1 MADALLGPAE
11 IRELAA
17 RLGVAPTKKL
27 GQNFLHDPNTIRR
40 IVAVA
45 GLTADDVALEVGPGL
60 GSLTLGLVGAVRHV
74 HAVEIDPRL
83 AAALPETVAGPNL
96 TVHRADAL
104 RVGRADFDPAPTMLV
119 ANLPYN
125 VAVPVVLHL
134 LAELP
139 TLRGGLVM
147 VQKEVADR
155 LVAGPGSKVYGV
167 PSVKLAW
174 YAEARSAGK
183 VPPAVFWPVP
193 NVDSGLVAFT
203 RRSPPADID
212 RRAVFAVVD
221 AAFAQRRKTLR
232 AALAGWAG
240 GPDKAEKLLSAAGVS
255 PQARGE
261 SLTVAEF
268 AAIAAAAKRPATGG
282 KLSPSDAQPSSD
294 VRPQEVDS

>member
-27 GQNFLHDPNTIRR
+27 GQNFVHDPNTVRR
-40 IVAVA
+40 IVAAA
-45 GLTADDVALEVGPGL
+45 GLTADDVVLEVGPGL
-60 GSLTLGLVGAVRHV
+60 GSLTLGLVGAAAHV
-74 HAVEIDPRL
+74 HAVEIDPVL
-83 AAALPETVAGPNL
+83 AAALPATVAERADGSRL
-96 TVHRADAL
+96 SVHAADAL
-104 RVGRADFDPAPTMLV
+104 KVAAGLFAPPPSMLV

-134 LAELP
+134 LAALP

-174 YAEARSAGK
+174 YADARAAGR

-203 RRSPPADID
+203 RRDPVADVP
-212 RRAVFAVVD
+212 RPVVFQIVD

-240 GPDKAEKLLSAAGVS
+240 GADHAEKLLVAAGIN

-261 SLTVAEF
+261 SLTVTQFAAVAA
-268 AAIAAAAKRPATGG
+268 AAIAQGHGG
-282 KLSPSDAQPSSD
+282 KLSASS
-294 VRPQEVDS
+294 RRHEEVDS

>member
-1 MADALLGPAE
+1 MADGLLGPAE

-27 GQNFLHDPNTIRR
+27 GQNFVHDPNTVRR
-40 IVAVA
+40 IVAAA
-45 GLTADDVALEVGPGL
+45 GLTPDDVVLEVGPGL
-60 GSLTLGLVGAVRHV
+60 GSLTLGLVGAAARV
-74 HAVEIDPRL
+74 HAVEIDATL
-83 AAALPETVAGPNL
+83 AAALPSTVASDRL
-96 TVHRADAL
+96 IVHQADAL
-104 RVGRADFDPAPTMLV
+104 RVTAAEFRPAPTMLV

-174 YAEARSAGK
+174 YADARAAGR
-183 VPPAVFWPVP
+183 VPPSVFWPVP
-193 NVDSGLVAFT
+193 NVESGLVAFT
-203 RRSPPADID
+203 RRDGARDVPRA
-212 RRAVFAVVD
+212 AVFAVVD

-240 GPDKAEKLLSAAGVS
+240 GADRAETILSAAGIDS
-255 PQARGE
+255 RARGE
-261 SLTVAEF
+261 SLSVAQF
-268 AAIAAAAKRPATGG
+268 AAIAAAATRSGYGG
-282 KLSPSDAQPSSD
+282 KLSPSG
-294 VRPQEVDS
+294 RRHEEVDS

>member
-11 IRELAA
+11 IRDLAA

-27 GQNFLHDPNTIRR
+27 GQNFVHDPNTVRR
-40 IVAVA
+40 IVAAA
-45 GLTADDVALEVGPGL
+45 GLTPDDVVLEVGPGL
-60 GSLTLGLVGAVRHV
+60 GSLTLGLVGAAAHV
-74 HAVEIDPRL
+74 HAVEIDPVL
-83 AAALPETVAGPNL
+83 AAALPATVTSDRL
-96 TVHRADAL
+96 SVHHADAL
-104 RVGRADFDPAPTMLV
+104 RVTAADLRPPPTMLV

-125 VAVPVVLHL
+125 VAVPVVLNL

-174 YAEARSAGK
+174 YATARAAGR

-203 RRSPPADID
+203 RRTPPAGAD

-240 GPDKAEKLLSAAGVS
+240 SSADAEKILLSAGIK

-261 SLTVAEF
+261 SLSVEEF
-268 AAIAAAAKRPATGG
+268 AAIAAAATAEGYGG
-282 KLSPSDAQPSSD
+282 KLRPSG
-294 VRPQEVDS
+294 RRHEEVDS

>member
-1 MADALLGPAE
+1 MVAGLLGPAE

-27 GQNFLHDPNTIRR
+27 GQNFVHDPNTVRR
-40 IVAVA
+40 IVAAA
-45 GLTADDVALEVGPGL
+45 GLEPDDVVVEVGPGL
-60 GSLTLGLVGAVRHV
+60 GSLTLGLLPAARHV
-74 HAVEIDPRL
+74 HAVEIDAAL
-83 AAALPETVAGPNL
+83 AAALPSTVAAHRVSGSL
-96 TVHRADAL
+96 AVHHADAL
-104 RVGRADFDPAPTMLV
+104 RLGADQLADPPPTALV

-139 TLRGGLVM
+139 TLRHGLVM

-174 YAEARSAGK
+174 YAAARNAGR
-183 VPPAVFWPVP
+183 VPPSVFWPVP

-203 RRSPPADID
+203 RREPPRADVP
-212 RRAVFAVVD
+212 RERVFAVVD

-240 GPDKAEKLLSAAGVS
+240 GADRAAALLTAAGVD
-255 PQARGE
+255 PGARGE
-261 SLTVAEF
+261 SLTVDQF
-268 AAIAAAAKRPATGG
+268 AAIAVAAPVP
-282 KLSPSDAQPSSD
+282 SPVA
-294 VRPQEVDS
+294 E